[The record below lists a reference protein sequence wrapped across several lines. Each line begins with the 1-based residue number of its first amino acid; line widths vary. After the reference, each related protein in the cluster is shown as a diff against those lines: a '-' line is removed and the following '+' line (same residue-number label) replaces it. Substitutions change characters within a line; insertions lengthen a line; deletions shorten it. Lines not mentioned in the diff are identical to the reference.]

1 MQMGIGVD
9 IISLSRMRDLL
20 ETSGKDFLDRIFTP
34 REQERAE
41 KHPNPVAYLSM
52 TFAAKEAIFK
62 TFGIGW
68 ALGVEFIEIEIMDGE
83 NGEPVPVLT
92 GKFAEL
98 ASERE
103 VSRVMISLSYDGDYA
118 IGVATLAGR

>member
-34 REQERAE
+34 GEQERAE

-98 ASERE
+98 ASERG

>member
-1 MQMGIGVD
+1 MGIGVD

-41 KHPNPVAYLSM
+41 KHPNPVAYLSK

-98 ASERE
+98 ASERG
-103 VSRVMISLSYDGDYA
+103 VSRVMISLSHDGDYA